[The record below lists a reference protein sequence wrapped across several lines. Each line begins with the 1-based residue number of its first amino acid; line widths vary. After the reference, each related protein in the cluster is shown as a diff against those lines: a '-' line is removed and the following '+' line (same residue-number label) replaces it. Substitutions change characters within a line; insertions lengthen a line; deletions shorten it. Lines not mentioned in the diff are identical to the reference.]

1 MTLYLPVSP
10 AYSEGMPDNLMVAQY
25 LEAKTEYEKAK
36 QRLDELSDRLIKQM
50 EADQRKSF
58 RWAEEGLER
67 RLTYVQ
73 QHQTFIDEPGLRKA
87 LTAKVFDRYTKRV
100 LDRKAMELAM
110 DAGTVDP
117 ITVSRFVTTRPK
129 KPFLTYTEKE
139 TA

>member
-1 MTLYLPVSP
+1 MT
-10 AYSEGMPDNLMVAQY
+10 DNLLVAQY
-25 LEAKTEYEKAK
+25 LEAKTEYERAKAK
-36 QRLDELSDRLIKQM
+36 LDDAQETLIKQM
-50 EADQRKSF
+50 EADQRKNF
-58 RWAEEGLER
+58 RWVEEGLEH

-110 DAGTVDP
+110 DAGSVDP

-129 KPFLTYTEKE
+129 KAFLTYTEKE
-139 TA
+139 TE